1 MKTLLVTVDAL
12 RADHLGQ
19 YGYDRDT
26 MPVLDDLAAEGTLF
40 SSAFSN
46 GTYTRISVPS
56 FQTSRYLAYEN
67 LDEVD
72 KLAPVL
78 ESAGVQTAVIGTQ
91 TGIGLVHGGFEYGET
106 IDLGR
111 DENFEEANT
120 DRPLSEL
127 LAYRVNKGASWIS
140 QQLQRRGAD
149 RLYSILKKPYRRLYP
164 ETPFQ
169 FSGYTS
175 AEVVTDRV
183 IDWFEAE
190 DRDDFFLWIHYM
202 EAHRPYGVHDDD
214 PAYLDSPVD
223 QKRVRKL
230 MKTAGVDPDD
240 ISESERQL
248 LIDLYDSDIR
258 YCSDHISRLFSFLR
272 SEGLWQDLN
281 VLFSSDHGEEF
292 YEHGKFFHRNYPYDE
307 LISVPLLVKRGADPA
322 GGETVDAQ
330 RELLD
335 LVPTICSFHGID
347 PGEYSF
353 QGTPLFEGEAR
364 EVLTLGQPNDR
375 DPAVAVRT
383 DGWKYIH
390 TEPEPQLYDLEGDS
404 GESRNVAQ
412 EKPDVVSRLERKIPD
427 YLLDR
432 DVEAPR
438 EPEDEVDREQL
449 DALGYME
456 LREE

>member
-19 YGYDRDT
+19 YGYERDT
-26 MPVLDDLAAEGTLF
+26 MPVLNDLTGEGTLF

-67 LDEVD
+67 LDTVD

-78 ESAGVQTAVIGTQ
+78 ESGGVETAVIGTQ

-106 IDLGR
+106 FDLGR

-120 DRPLSEL
+120 DRPLLEL
-127 LAYRVNKGASWIS
+127 ITYRINKGASWIS
-140 QQLQRRGAD
+140 QQLQRHGAD
-149 RLYSILKKPYRRLYP
+149 RLYNLLKKPYRKLYP

-169 FSGYTS
+169 FSGYTN

-183 IDWFEAE
+183 IDWFE
-190 DRDDFFLWIHYM
+190 DKNRDDFFLWVHYM
-202 EAHRPYGVHDDD
+202 EAHRPYGVHDDS
-214 PAYLDSPVD
+214 PAYLDSPVE
-223 QKRVRKL
+223 QERVREL
-230 MKTAGVDPDD
+230 MKTAGVEPDQ
-240 ISESERQL
+240 ITESERQL

-258 YCSDHISRLFSFLR
+258 YCSEHLSRLFSYLR
-272 SEGLWQDLN
+272 SAGLWDDMN
-281 VLFSSDHGEEF
+281 ILFSSDHGEEF
-292 YEHGKFFHRNYPYDE
+292 HEHGKFFHRNYPYDE
-307 LISVPLLVKRGADPA
+307 LISVPLIVKRATGPA
-322 GGETVDAQ
+322 GGETVEAQ

-347 PGEYSF
+347 PSEYPF

-364 EVLTLGQPNDR
+364 EVLTLGQPNDCE
-375 DPAVAVRT
+375 PAVAVRT

-390 TEPEPQLYDLEGDS
+390 TGTEPELYDFEGDP
-404 GESRNVAQ
+404 GESTNVA
-412 EKPDVVSRLERKIPD
+412 EENPDVVSRLEHEIPD
-427 YLLDR
+427 YLFDR
-432 DVEAPR
+432 DIEAPR

-449 DALGYME
+449 EALGYVE
-456 LREE
+456 LREN